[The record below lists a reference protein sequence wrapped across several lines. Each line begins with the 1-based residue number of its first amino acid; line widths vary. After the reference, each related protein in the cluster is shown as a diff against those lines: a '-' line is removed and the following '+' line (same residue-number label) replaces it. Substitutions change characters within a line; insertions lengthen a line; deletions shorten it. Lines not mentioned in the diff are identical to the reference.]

1 MLCTAAAA
9 AAVTESGD
17 SDSDEA
23 GKSSQARREP
33 VPALDEL
40 DGSRQQQE
48 DEVERVLGHRWEEQA
63 LQAVCCWN
71 SLTVE

>member
-1 MLCTAAAA
+1 MDNLSPVQCTAATAAAA
-9 AAVTESGD
+9 AESG
-17 SDSDEA
+17 SDSDGG

-48 DEVERVLGHRWEEQA
+48 DEVERVLGHR
-63 LQAVCCWN
+63 
-71 SLTVE
+71 